1 MSGMT
6 ICADG
11 MENPARSDY
20 RTAGILVS
28 RIQLEGYSLESVR
41 QHPRAVGSNVKRQ
54 GGHGA
59 RERVNSFPLPITHDA
74 RVRSR

>member
-20 RTAGILVS
+20 QTAGILVS
-28 RIQLEGYSLESVR
+28 RIQLEGYSLERKTASSSCETSVK
-41 QHPRAVGSNVKRQ
+41 VGI
-54 GGHGA
+54 GL
-59 RERVNSFPLPITHDA
+59 ERG
-74 RVRSR
+74 